1 MTILIE
7 KSAHR
12 LTAERDGQRFC
23 CRVALG
29 RHPVGHK
36 QCEGDGKTPEGEYYI
51 CLKRETGKFGC
62 ALGISYPSALDARQA
77 VHDGHLPADLLP
89 LFEAAQAAQKRPPWG
104 TSLGGEIYIHGG
116 GNAPDWTA
124 GCIALSDADMAVLF
138 AMAHEGDT
146 VRIIP

>member
-7 KSAHR
+7 KAARR

-62 ALGISYPSALDARQA
+62 ALGISYPSALDARRRIRA
-77 VHDGHLPADLLP
+77 GLDGRL
-89 LFEAAQAAQKRPPWG
+89 QRP
-104 TSLGGEIYIHGG
+104 ERRRHGCAFCHG
-116 GNAPDWTA
+116 ARRRYGAHHSV
-124 GCIALSDADMAVLF
+124 AL
-138 AMAHEGDT
+138 
-146 VRIIP
+146 

>member
-7 KSAHR
+7 KAARR

-29 RHPVGHK
+29 RHPVAHK

-62 ALGISYPSALDARQA
+62 ALGISYPSALDARQS
-77 VHDGHLPADLLP
+77 VHDGRLPADLLP
-89 LFEAAQAAQKRPPWG
+89 LFEAAQSAQIKTTG
-104 TSLGGEIYIHGG
+104 
-116 GNAPDWTA
+116 
-124 GCIALSDADMAVLF
+124 
-138 AMAHEGDT
+138 
-146 VRIIP
+146 

>member
-7 KSAHR
+7 KAARR

-51 CLKRETGKFGC
+51 L
-62 ALGISYPSALDARQA
+62 
-77 VHDGHLPADLLP
+77 
-89 LFEAAQAAQKRPPWG
+89 
-104 TSLGGEIYIHGG
+104 SLIH
-116 GNAPDWTA
+116 
-124 GCIALSDADMAVLF
+124 I
-138 AMAHEGDT
+138 
-146 VRIIP
+146 